1 MAASQ
6 AAPLLLEQ
14 GFGGGADVG
23 FPPLPDRV
31 MTGLPTRRRQAGN
44 TGHPV
49 PGPIRPAATAA
60 PAAGCMSPGK
70 GPRSRIHHIQG
81 RPLISVATGGR
92 GAIDGRDR
100 KRHLRPRTMGLWHR
114 VLLW

>member
-6 AAPLLLEQ
+6 AAPLLPEQ

-23 FPPLPDRV
+23 FPPISDRV
-31 MTGLPTRRRQAGN
+31 MTGLPTPQHQAGN

-60 PAAGCMSPGK
+60 LRLGACPPERARVQGFTTSK
-70 GPRSRIHHIQG
+70 EGP
-81 RPLISVATGGR
+81 
-92 GAIDGRDR
+92 
-100 KRHLRPRTMGLWHR
+100 
-114 VLLW
+114 